1 MQGRLGLELATEH
14 QPALILLDLHLPDI
28 PGDQVLQELRSNS
41 ATASIPVVVVSADAT
56 LGQQQRLLSAGAL
69 AYLTKPYEVQELL
82 RIIDEA
88 LTKSAGVREGLPTT

>member
-28 PGDQVLQELRSNS
+28 SGDQVLQELRANS
-41 ATASIPVVVVSADAT
+41 VTASIPVVVVSADAT

-69 AYLTKPYEVQELL
+69 AYLTKPYEVQALL